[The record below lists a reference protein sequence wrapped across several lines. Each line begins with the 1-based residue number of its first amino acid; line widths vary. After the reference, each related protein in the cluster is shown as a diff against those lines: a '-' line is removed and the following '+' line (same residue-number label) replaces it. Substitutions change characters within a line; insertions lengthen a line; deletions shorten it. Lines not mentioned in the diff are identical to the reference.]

1 MKFISEF
8 KEFIS
13 RGSVMDMA
21 VGLGVGFIKNG
32 CPRSGER
39 IDKLN
44 FLMRAASLNDGCVMS
59 DISDMIRF

>member
-1 MKFISEF
+1 
-8 KEFIS
+8 
-13 RGSVMDMA
+13 MDMA